1 MEFKINA
8 WLQNKMNGS
17 MTQVERVVIADTEA
31 KAKFQ
36 LINEFRKT
44 HAVVEMDV
52 ISEPKQSGFLAS
64 IFGKAA

>member
-1 MEFKINA
+1 MQFKINA
-8 WLQNKMNGS
+8 WIQNKMDGS
-17 MTQVERVVIADTEA
+17 MTQIERIVTADSEA

-44 HAVVEMDV
+44 HAVVEIDV
-52 ISEPKQSGFLAS
+52 ISEPKQSGLFGM